1 MSHER
6 IPKLSN
12 ENENENEGN
21 DDDEERYKK
30 CRESRKL
37 SNRVN
42 ILHEDRSLDATTSM
56 KELLSDVLS

>member
-1 MSHER
+1 MMMR
-6 IPKLSN
+6 KGI
-12 ENENENEGN
+12 
-21 DDDEERYKK
+21 KK